1 MNANKEKTEELR
13 NEINECT
20 DRMIGVLD
28 SMDISR
34 YAAIHSLGATI
45 VCVLDS
51 FDDSKIAKE
60 LFDHM
65 VHGVTL
71 ALSGELDPKQGKSH

>member
-1 MNANKEKTEELR
+1 MNTNKEKIEELR
-13 NEINECT
+13 NEIDECS

-28 SMDISR
+28 SMNISR

-51 FDDSKIAKE
+51 FDDSKVAKE

-71 ALSGELDPKQGKSH
+71 ALSGDLDPKPEKTH